1 MSGIFSRSQFGTRQ
15 LLRVVPIAVIAYL
28 LIDISLMLRPAFGPV
43 GFWPATALLA
53 GMLLCLP
60 RKHQCPAWLMLV
72 PGVLL
77 AYGLWYHNA
86 ASGLVNTAV
95 DLSGVFV
102 AWFLLARVW
111 RLEHLRTY
119 QAITKILVASLAA
132 SASTALAGLLVHIW
146 PQAPLRTATEVLLR
160 QWLGY
165 STLLPVCLLWF
176 TSLSKYIQHDRRH
189 HRTHLI
195 KDVQFVRTPWPIL
208 LLILAVALAI
218 GLGGPGAIAFPIPAL
233 LLCAYAYQQQTTAW
247 LTLAAVMGVM
257 FADSQEWGLVL
268 PNEGSILNQISLQI
282 GLQLMVATPLLVSG
296 SLAARNDL
304 VLALNQ
310 ALDHD
315 DLTHALARQAFIRGA
330 TEYLQQSPAA
340 PHGNGVIMMDIDHF
354 KTLNDSHGHAAG
366 DSVLREFSRVVHE
379 AIRPNDLFGRLG
391 GEEFSLILPDTPPED
406 CLQVAERLRHR
417 IESIRLYHD
426 SDEPL
431 QITVSIGVVHD
442 HLLPEASLSTLL
454 STADQVMYMAKNN
467 GRNQVKHLMPGQMR
481 DLNPVPMM

>member
-1 MSGIFSRSQFGTRQ
+1 MSGIFSRGQFGTRQ

-28 LIDISLMLRPAFGPV
+28 LIDISLMLQPTFGPV

-60 RKHQCPAWLMLV
+60 RKCQCLAWLMLV

-77 AYGLWYHNA
+77 AYGFWYHNA
-86 ASGLVNTAV
+86 ATAMANTAV

-102 AWFLLARVW
+102 VWFLLARVW
-111 RLEHLRTY
+111 QLEHLRTHK
-119 QAITKILVASLAA
+119 AITKILVASLAA

-146 PQAPLRTATEVLLR
+146 PHAPLRTAIEVLLR

-176 TSLSKYIQHDRRH
+176 TALRKYIQHDRRH
-189 HRTHLI
+189 PHTHPI
-195 KDVQFVRTPWPIL
+195 KDAQFVRTPWPIL
-208 LLILAVALAI
+208 LLVLAETLAI

-233 LLCAYAYQQQTTAW
+233 LLCAYAYQQRTTAW
-247 LTLAAVMGVM
+247 LTLVAAMGVM
-257 FADSQEWGLVL
+257 AADSQEWGLIL
-268 PNEGSILNQISLQI
+268 SNQGSILDQISLQI
-282 GLQLMVATPLLVSG
+282 GLQLMVATPLLASG

-330 TEYLQQSPAA
+330 TEYLHQSPAA
-340 PHGNGVIMMDIDHF
+340 PRGNGVVMMDIDHF

-366 DSVLREFSRVVHE
+366 DKILREFARAVHD
-379 AIRPNDLFGRLG
+379 AIRPDDLFGRLG
-391 GEEFSLILPDTPPED
+391 GEEFGLILPDTPPED

-417 IESIRLYHD
+417 IESIRLYHN

-431 QITVSIGVVHD
+431 QITVSVGVVHD
-442 HLLPEASLSTLL
+442 RQMPEASFSALL
-454 STADQVMYMAKNN
+454 ATADQAMYLAKRN
-467 GRNQVKHLMPGQMR
+467 GRNQVKHLTPGQMR
-481 DLNPVPMM
+481 DLSPAPTL